1 VEVRPQPGDGT
12 RLCSHGVA
20 GDLWRL
26 GRNLAKALDSARLGY
41 MVICGILVAPRRW
54 HSTVL
59 AWGNWLFVEAG
70 SQLDDG
76 TRLCSNGV
84 ADDLW
89 RLGRNLAMAFDSANM
104 GYLVICVG

>member
-1 VEVRPQPGDGT
+1 MEVRSQLGDGT

-26 GRNLAKALDSARLGY
+26 GRYLAMALDSARMGY
-41 MVICGILVAPRRW
+41 LVICGGWVATRRW

-59 AWGNWLFVEAG
+59 AWGIWLFVEAG
-70 SQLDDG
+70 SQPDDG

-84 ADDLW
+84 AGDLW
-89 RLGRNLAMAFDSANM
+89 RLGRNLAMALDCANM
-104 GYLVICVG
+104 GYLLICGG